1 MRGISAEIT
10 KAIVVVVSNPL
21 PVFAPKILQ
30 NVRTTLVKKTFLLGK
45 VVSHVADENDSE
57 LA

>member
-1 MRGISAEIT
+1 MEIT
-10 KAIVVVVSNPL
+10 KPIVVVVSNPL